1 MRSKFSLACTCDEV
15 DKRPSRDDDAETH
28 DEEPDAP
35 VLEPMSDKSEDPLR
49 DDDLWRELIESPP
62 LVPATQADKDAD
74 RREKVAEDPWAVL
87 PCRRIRASGK
97 CVLSVCE
104 VSPRIVGVRVEGVF
118 GGGRHGG
125 ARLEEE
131 VRRGMERGASDVL
144 LDFSSVS
151 ALRMDSA
158 PPLVAC
164 QVNAEGAGGRMAM
177 VTPPGAAG
185 GLIVASG
192 VADRVECF
200 DNVTAALAYLSVLD
214 EDKSPS

>member
-1 MRSKFSLACTCDEV
+1 MRSKFSLTCAWDEP
-15 DKRPSRDDDAETH
+15 DKRPSRGDDAETH

-35 VLEPMSDKSEDPLR
+35 VLEPMSDKSEDPL
-49 DDDLWRELIESPP
+49 DDDELWRELIESPP
-62 LVPATQADKDAD
+62 LVPATQPDKDAE
-74 RREKVAEDPWAVL
+74 RRERVAENPWAVL
-87 PCRRIRASGK
+87 PCRRIRASGR
-97 CVLSVCE
+97 CMLSVCE

-131 VRRGMERGASDVL
+131 VRRGMERGASGVL
-144 LDFSSVS
+144 LDLSSVS
-151 ALRMDSA
+151 ALRIDSA
-158 PPLVAC
+158 PPLIAC
-164 QVNAEGAGGRMAM
+164 QVNAERAEGRMAM

-200 DNVTAALAYLSVLD
+200 DSVTAALAYLSVLD
-214 EDKSPS
+214 EDASVS